1 MRINGKWKL
10 CEDGVIRPVISGEL
24 LSGEGFWEAVEL
36 LLDTGADRTVFS
48 AAMLA
53 KLGLSML
60 EPEEDISGLGGVT
73 GSVQIETQLNL
84 PREDR
89 RPVIFT
95 SRFTAV
101 TDPGALDLCV
111 LGRDILDLFAVIID
125 RPGKVVC
132 LLSQKHRY
140 AIIQEQ

>member
-1 MRINGKWKL
+1 
-10 CEDGVIRPVISGEL
+10 
-24 LSGEGFWEAVEL
+24 
-36 LLDTGADRTVFS
+36 
-48 AAMLA
+48 
-53 KLGLSML
+53 
-60 EPEEDISGLGGVT
+60 
-73 GSVQIETQLNL
+73 
-84 PREDR
+84 
-89 RPVIFT
+89 
-95 SRFTAV
+95 V